1 MTYRKIIRHIEGKDE
16 KGSSGRLRPE
26 VQGSVQGMPCLM
38 IRCNISQ

>member
-1 MTYRKIIRHIEGKDE
+1 VPRQMTIYFNRKTGEAIVCGQ
-16 KGSSGRLRPE
+16 RPE